1 MNNFSPSPGRH
12 IVSSTPEND
21 TLETIHYEMVEEII
35 NAAETLISMHP
46 EDKLEQTRKML
57 YLFVGAMQAFVQS
70 VPGLK
75 EDDTLTLAKKAYELA
90 RGQIK
95 SVDESLN

>member
-1 MNNFSPSPGRH
+1 MSNFSLSPGGY

-35 NAAETLISMHP
+35 NAAETLIAMHP

-57 YLFVGAMQAFVQS
+57 YLFVGSMQDFVQS

-75 EDDTLTLAKKAYELA
+75 EEDAVTLAKKAFELA
-90 RGQIK
+90 RNQYK
-95 SVDESLN
+95 PENESLN